1 MITMVCFRTGN
12 ASYCMPVEAT
22 RAVRATTGMI
32 ALPDP
37 ARDVA
42 GLIPGQPPLTVIS
55 PLGTAGSHVLVVQTD
70 GASAKRFGLL
80 VDQVIGLRRIDE
92 DDIRSAPEGQA
103 RLFVS
108 GTVESDGELML
119 IADPY
124 ALATHL

>member
-1 MITMVCFRTGN
+1 
-12 ASYCMPVEAT
+12 MPVEAT

-37 ARDVA
+37 RRDVA

-55 PLGTAGSHVLVVQTD
+55 PLGAAGSHVLVVQTE

-124 ALATHL
+124 ALAGHL